1 MPSECLACKGSKI
14 EQESLLPELLHAL
27 SQPLTSLRCSL
38 EVTLLQPRDSE
49 EYRKRLRESL
59 KLTED
64 ITVLARGIRE
74 LMDIEQPLAPFRD
87 VALDR
92 LLRSAVR
99 EFLPLA
105 DAEGIA
111 LSLFCGPSLVTSGD
125 TQLFFTAVMH
135 ILSFL
140 MNLAKKGEEV
150 SVQANEDGGE
160 ISLTFETM
168 RRSRDGKSESTHSK
182 EAAETATAYLK
193 LLVARRIFE
202 VAGGG
207 VHVERG
213 EQKTAIRARLPVR
226 LAESKGRDGRAEGA
240 TVPSLET
247 AS

>member
-1 MPSECLACKGSKI
+1 
-14 EQESLLPELLHAL
+14 LLPELLHAL

-74 LMDIEQPLAPFRD
+74 LMDVEQPLAPPRD
-87 VALDR
+87 VALDKI
-92 LLRSAVR
+92 LRSAVR

-105 DAEGIA
+105 DAEGVG

-125 TQLFFTAVMH
+125 TQLLFTAVMH
-135 ILSFL
+135 FLSFL

-150 SVQANEDGGE
+150 SVQANADSGE
-160 ISLTFETM
+160 IALTFETI
-168 RRSRDGKSESTHSK
+168 RRGRDGRSESTPSK

-207 VHVERG
+207 VLVDRG
-213 EQKTAIRARLPVR
+213 EQKTTIRARLPVR
-226 LAESKGRDGRAEGA
+226 VAESKSREGGAEGS
-240 TVPSLET
+240 TLSPLET